1 VNEKVD
7 VYCDNGSHKGTVKDI
22 LENSRYAVGFDGECS
37 EGIVSEQCNL
47 RLHREWDEGSW
58 IPPLLD
64 QVFSTIS
71 FLLFFC
77 FLCACVFWLKL
88 IAFFLL
94 FFFYIYNREMRRI
107 VLRYLLVFFE
117 HGLW

>member
-71 FLLFFC
+71 FLLFFL
-77 FLCACVFWLKL
+77 FCVLVKVEC
-88 IAFFLL
+88 FFLA
-94 FFFYIYNREMRRI
+94 FYIYIYIIVRR
-107 VLRYLLVFFE
+107 V
-117 HGLW
+117 GLF

>member
-58 IPPLLD
+58 IRLCLIRFF
-64 QVFSTIS
+64 QQSV
-71 FLLFFC
+71 FFC
-77 FLCACVFWLKL
+77 FFVFCV
-88 IAFFLL
+88 
-94 FFFYIYNREMRRI
+94 
-107 VLRYLLVFFE
+107 LVCF
-117 HGLW
+117 G